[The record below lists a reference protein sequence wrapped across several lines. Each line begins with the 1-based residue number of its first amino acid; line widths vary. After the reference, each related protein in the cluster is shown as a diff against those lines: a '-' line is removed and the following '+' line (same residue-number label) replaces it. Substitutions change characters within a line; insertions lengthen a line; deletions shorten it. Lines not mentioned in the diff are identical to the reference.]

1 MNSTSSD
8 TKLTGRDIVIAA
20 ISSMEQLIGGA
31 LSTVIGVMLPMMQ
44 LVMHPAM
51 PSWQQGIVG
60 AMGLVGIGIGGMA
73 IGSIIDRKGYLM
85 MFRLCPL
92 IIILGSL
99 FCYLFTSVLCLSIG
113 LLIIGIGVGGGY
125 SLDSAYIS
133 EVLPPRWRLIMV
145 GAAKATCSI
154 GFIGAAVACYFM
166 LKADPDLHTWHRM
179 IFVVMALG
187 ALTLLMRLRWAESP
201 KWLVDKGRIDEA
213 RKAAAFFGMPVP
225 QAEPAAAAPAAKP
238 QPFSVKQNWAKIIFS
253 GIPWA
258 CEGLA
263 VYGFSVFL
271 PVLVMA
277 LGLSFDSAS
286 AHGVQKIIG
295 SVEVT
300 AVVNFFILPGFI
312 LGLCIMRRVNNVKM
326 LNTGF
331 LFAAIGLVLL
341 LVAYRLH
348 WPAWTML
355 CGFVLFEIAL
365 NAGPHLI
372 TFVIPPMVYPVAQR
386 GEGSGIA
393 AFMGKVGAV
402 SGVVLMPIML
412 EIGGM
417 DLVLIVSASV
427 MLLGAAV
434 GLVFGKK
441 LKLV

>member
-8 TKLTGRDIVIAA
+8 TRLTLRECSIVA

-44 LVMHPAM
+44 LVIHPEL
-51 PSWQQGIVG
+51 PSWLQGIVG

-92 IIILGSL
+92 VIILGSL
-99 FCYLFTSVLCLSIG
+99 FCYFFTSVPGLSIG

-133 EVLPPRWRLIMV
+133 EVLPARWRLIMV
-145 GAAKATCSI
+145 GVAKATCSI

-201 KWLVDKGRIDEA
+201 KWLMDKGRADEA
-213 RKAAAFFGMPVP
+213 RKAAAFFGMPAP
-225 QAEPAAAAPAAKP
+225 LAAPAPAAPAPKQ
-238 QPFSVKQNWAKIIFS
+238 QPFSLRDNWAKIIFS

-277 LGLSFDSAS
+277 LGLSFDSSS
-286 AHGVQKIIG
+286 AVGVHKIIG

-326 LNTGF
+326 LNVGF

-341 LVAYRLH
+341 LAAYRLH

-355 CGFVLFEIAL
+355 CGFVLFEVAL

-412 EIGGM
+412 KIGGM
-417 DLVLIVSASV
+417 NLVLIVSASV

-434 GLVFGKK
+434 GYVFGKK
-441 LKLV
+441 LKLA

>member
-8 TKLTGRDIVIAA
+8 KLTRRDCSIVA

-44 LVMHPAM
+44 LVMHPGM
-51 PSWQQGIVG
+51 PSWLQGIVG

-73 IGSIIDRKGYLM
+73 IGSIIDRNGYLL
-85 MFRLCPL
+85 MFRLCP
-92 IIILGSL
+92 IIIIIGSL
-99 FCYLFTSVLCLSIG
+99 ACYFFTSVAGLAIG

-133 EVLPPRWRLIMV
+133 EVLPPRWRLMMV
-145 GAAKATCSI
+145 GVAKATCSI

-213 RKAAAFFGMPVP
+213 RKAAAFFDMPLPEADTNAAP
-225 QAEPAAAAPAAKP
+225 QAKEK
-238 QPFSVKQNWAKIIFS
+238 FSFKENWAKIIFS

-312 LGLCIMRRVNNVKM
+312 FGLCIMRKVNNVKM
-326 LNTGF
+326 LYTGF
-331 LFAAIGLVLL
+331 LFSAIGLGLL
-341 LVAYRLH
+341 LAAYRLH
-348 WPAWTML
+348 WPAWVML
-355 CGFVLFEIAL
+355 CGFVLFELAL

-372 TFVIPPMVYPVAQR
+372 TFVIPPKVYPVAQR
-386 GEGSGIA
+386 GEGSGLA

-402 SGVVLMPIML
+402 SGVVLMPILL
-412 EIGGM
+412 ELGGM
-417 DLVLIVSASV
+417 DLVLIVSGAV

-434 GLVFGKK
+434 GYVFGKK
-441 LKLV
+441 LKLL